1 MPDARTDDA
10 AAAGG
15 SGSSPSSA
23 DERSPG
29 GSGGVQSVVR
39 ALAVLEALADGADSV
54 AEIGRRAGLRPSTT
68 HRMLQTLVA
77 SGYAEHGATDGRY
90 ALGHRA
96 VLLAGKART
105 SEAGIRAIAQP
116 ILQRVNRVA
125 RTTANLAFLDGSDAV
140 FVEQAFAAD
149 SGARLLEQEIRVP
162 AHVSASGKAMLA
174 FVAPERLRRF
184 LPATS
189 ETFTDRTVTDR
200 DALER
205 ELEAVRR
212 NGYAIDDQEFRDD
225 FACVAAP
232 IFDHVGA
239 AVAAVSVAGWT
250 SRVEAGD
257 YLDLAELVG
266 RSAWEISR
274 DLGYRGSSRWATA
287 DELRPDRASG

>member
-1 MPDARTDDA
+1 MTVPQRDASTSPTDRS
-10 AAAGG
+10 AAGG
-15 SGSSPSSA
+15 PA
-23 DERSPG
+23 P
-29 GSGGVQSVVR
+29 VQSVVR
-39 ALAVLEALADGADSV
+39 AFAVLEALADGGDSV
-54 AEIGRRAGLRPSTT
+54 ADVSRRTGLTTSTA

-77 SGYAEHGATDGRY
+77 AGYAEHGADDGRY

-105 SEAGIRAIAQP
+105 SEAGIRAIALP
-116 ILQRVNRVA
+116 ILRRVNRVA

-149 SGARLLEQEIRVP
+149 SGARLLEHEIRVP

-184 LPATS
+184 LPETS

-205 ELEAVRR
+205 ELERVRR

-232 IFDHVGA
+232 VFDQVGA

-250 SRVEAGD
+250 SRVEAGE

-266 RSAWEISR
+266 QSAWEISR
-274 DLGYRGSSRWATA
+274 ELGYRGASRWASVERSEPA
-287 DELRPDRASG
+287 GE

>member
-1 MPDARTDDA
+1 M
-10 AAAGG
+10 
-15 SGSSPSSA
+15 
-23 DERSPG
+23 
-29 GSGGVQSVVR
+29 VR
-39 ALAVLEALADGADSV
+39 ALAVLEALADGGDSV
-54 AEIGRRAGLRPSTT
+54 TEIGRRAGLRPSTT
-68 HRMLQTLVA
+68 HRMLQTLVT
-77 SGYAEHGATDGRY
+77 SGYAEHGSAAGRY

-96 VLLAGKART
+96 VLLAGRART
-105 SEAGIRAIAQP
+105 SEAGIRAIALP

-125 RTTANLAFLDGSDAV
+125 RTTANLAFLDGGHAV

-149 SGARLLEQEIRVP
+149 SGARLLEHELRVP

-184 LPATS
+184 LPETS

-205 ELEAVRR
+205 ELANVRR
-212 NGYAIDDQEFRDD
+212 NGYAIDDQEFRSN

-232 IFDHVGA
+232 VFDHVGA

-250 SRVEAGD
+250 TRVEAGE

-274 DLGYRGSSRWATA
+274 ELGYRGSSRWAPVA
-287 DELRPDRASG
+287 EA

>member
-1 MPDARTDDA
+1 MAAARTDDEPAPRRPEA
-10 AAAGG
+10 AETPAG
-15 SGSSPSSA
+15 
-23 DERSPG
+23 ERSARDTG
-29 GSGGVQSVVR
+29 AVQSVVR
-39 ALAVLEALADGADSV
+39 ALAVLEALADGAAGV
-54 AEIGRRAGLRPSTT
+54 AEIGERTGLRPSTT
-68 HRMLQTLVA
+68 HRMLQTLVT
-77 SGYAEHGATDGRY
+77 SGYAERGTADGRY

-96 VLLAGKART
+96 VLLAGRARA

-184 LPATS
+184 LP
-189 ETFTDRTVTDR
+189 ETPEPFTDRTVTDR
-200 DALER
+200 DALEH
-205 ELEAVRR
+205 ELERVRR
-212 NGYAIDDQEFRDD
+212 DGYAIDDQEFRAD

-232 IFDHVGA
+232 VFDQVGA

-250 SRVEAGD
+250 SRVEAGE

-274 DLGYRGSSRWATA
+274 ELGYRGGSRWATA
-287 DELRPDRASG
+287 ADLERDRG